1 MLTTILLAWWADIYN
16 GYVTLRNAARPR
28 PAQQPPQ
35 PVIEPVVVNLP
46 LAA

>member
-28 PAQQPPQ
+28 PVQQPVAPDIN
-35 PVIEPVVVNLP
+35 PAAVSLP